1 MTEGTHVAAVVEKIA
16 LSHPDIS
23 IRLIQNN
30 QNKLYTSGNNNLKD
44 LIYTVFGREITSNLL
59 SVDAVYEGIHIT
71 GFIGKPVIARSNRNY
86 ENYFVNGRYV
96 RSNIISK
103 AIEEAYKPYMMQ
115 HKYPFTMLHLSIDP
129 ETLDVNVHPTKMELR
144 FSDGEYVFN
153 RTLEAVGE
161 ALAHKELIPQVT
173 LDEAA
178 KKRQEDAKSGER
190 SASPDSRSPLRS
202 AGRAVWT
209 REICLPETGR
219 HLPVLILCSK
229 RQRLHRDPVSP
240 GHLFSARKLP
250 AGSMLIK
257 RICLQMNQL
266 KVRKNSDSVSNE
278 TDRRCW
284 AGFESPCR
292 SCSDLPIF
300 CTGFSGCRT
309 DAAAGTV

>member
-1 MTEGTHVAAVVEKIA
+1 
-16 LSHPDIS
+16 
-23 IRLIQNN
+23 
-30 QNKLYTSGNNNLKD
+30 
-44 LIYTVFGREITSNLL
+44 
-59 SVDAVYEGIHIT
+59 
-71 GFIGKPVIARSNRNY
+71 
-86 ENYFVNGRYV
+86 
-96 RSNIISK
+96 
-103 AIEEAYKPYMMQ
+103 MMQ

-190 SASPDSRSPLRS
+190 SASPDSRSLEIRRQS
-202 AGRAVWT
+202 SLDAGN
-209 REICLPETGR
+209 LSSGTGR

-266 KVRKNSDSVSNE
+266 KVRKKLRQCFKRN
-278 TDRRCW
+278 RQKML
-284 AGFESPCR
+284 GG
-292 SCSDLPIF
+292 L
-300 CTGFSGCRT
+300 
-309 DAAAGTV
+309 